1 MTAMTLVNGR
11 PADPFRRLI
20 GSLKDQL
27 GVRFG
32 FAKVY
37 GATRRDR
44 GWLVMKNDRAYFM
57 RRAAQERS
65 AATITQG
72 KAREAHE
79 AMARH
84 YQELVQAADPTK
96 TEPAE
101 ATR

>member
-1 MTAMTLVNGR
+1 M
-11 PADPFRRLI
+11 P
-20 GSLKDQL
+20 
-27 GVRFG
+27 VRFG

-37 GATRRDR
+37 AVSRHDR
-44 GWLVMKNDRAYFM
+44 GWLVMKTDRAYFM

-84 YQELVQAADPTK
+84 YLKLVQAADLPRP
-96 TEPAE
+96 EPAE